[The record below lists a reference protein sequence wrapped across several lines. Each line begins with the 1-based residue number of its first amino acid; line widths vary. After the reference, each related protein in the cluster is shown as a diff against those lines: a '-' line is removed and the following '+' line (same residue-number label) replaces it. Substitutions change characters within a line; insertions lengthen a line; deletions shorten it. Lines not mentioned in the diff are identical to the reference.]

1 MTIIRVEHKD
11 GHGMMRW
18 NKEWRYTVGFSDS
31 TYRMWELHQLIT
43 SIVSDIPEFTSD
55 MFCAFDSM
63 ETFYRFIVAEEL
75 KYLIVNHDFKVFMI
89 DADFVLK
96 GNNQVAYTKESI
108 TQKKDITNLFL

>member
-11 GHGMMRW
+11 GYGMMRF
-18 NKEWRYTVGFSDS
+18 NEKWRYVVGCDGMTS
-31 TYRMWELHQLIT
+31 RMYDLHM
-43 SIVSDIPEFTSD
+43 SIPSVCSDITGFTTD

-63 ETFYRFIVAEEL
+63 ESFYGFIVEEEL
-75 KYLIVNHDFKVFMI
+75 RYLILKQDFKVFMI

-96 GNNQVAYTKESI
+96 GTHQVAYTKESI